1 MRMRP
6 ALLPIA
12 LALALAACGAPSAIG
27 ESAARPF
34 GRSNNA
40 PRRFAE
46 AVDAADAFAAQAQKD
61 PRFWELAKWYAGHA
75 YALPRPTADCFAR
88 DEPGYACTSD
98 RLRPDEQAA
107 FDRMKALLK
116 RHVPAPEAE
125 TPKTWRFTGPA
136 ACAPLFRALEAV
148 VTVAKPGEEPD
159 RVVAL
164 ASCALDVTATPKR
177 ASTCPKVLRYEMF
190 CCESPPGGPACDC
203 PMPVPR
209 AVLGT
214 GACTTWEEK
223 GHLAIR
229 GKLVTK
235 RGATSRISYDFSKT
249 HPRKALETPGAAP
262 IPGAGDP
269 TLDFAVLAT
278 PDQLVVAA
286 LPPYEGA
293 RRTEIFAEMRAA
305 VLEADEPT
313 GDPGGDGE
321 LLAACIPFLRQPA
334 PDQATPLGDDAAAY
348 ARCAPYRREN

>member
-1 MRMRP
+1 MRTRP
-6 ALLPIA
+6 SLVLPV
-12 LALALAACGAPSAIG
+12 ALALAACGAPSSIGAGAAPAIG
-27 ESAARPF
+27 VA
-34 GRSNNA
+34 NTA
-40 PRRFAE
+40 PSRFAH
-46 AVDAADAFAAQAQKD
+46 AVEAADAFAAQAQKD
-61 PRFWELAKWYAGHA
+61 PQFWELAKWYAGRA
-75 YALPRPTADCFAR
+75 YALPRPTADCYEH
-88 DEPGYACTSD
+88 DEPGYACTGD
-98 RLRPDEQAA
+98 PLRPDEQAS

-116 RHVPAPEAE
+116 HRMPSSEAAP
-125 TPKTWRFTGPA
+125 PKTWRFTGPA

-235 RGATSRISYDFSKT
+235 RGATSPISYEFSKT
-249 HPRKALETPGAAP
+249 HSRKALETPGAAP
-262 IPGAGDP
+262 IPGSGDP

-278 PDQLVVAA
+278 PEQLVVAA

-293 RRTEIFAEMRAA
+293 RRTVIFAEMRAA
-305 VLEADEPT
+305 VLEAEEPT

-334 PDQATPLGDDAAAY
+334 PNQATPLGDDAAAY
-348 ARCAPYRREN
+348 ARCAPYRKEN